1 MRVIKKMSIVM
12 IGIGKK
18 RALLAVFLLG
28 TILISLGAT
37 GVAAKT
43 TYEVALEKG
52 TELYIINQ
60 YNENKW
66 EDTFGDDVKPDDWFE
81 GDSDEIGAKSRLT
94 LRNVGEWK
102 WDTFD
107 MLMNVFDVLDA
118 IPKDLP
124 LNNDTMRLMV
134 FFSEDFVDSL
144 FADKFSVWEA
154 ITVKWNYET
163 EEFDETPDEKINTL
177 PVFKNLK
184 DFDDILDNYNT
195 WAMTINITMT
205 LLGLKPY
212 PIMDGDDFLWE
223 LILSEKL
230 AIARPFTKYLDEL
243 IDEIGA
249 DDAEVKDNV
258 LILERRGDEAFTVE
272 VSFNEQGIMSS
283 FIIKNEDE
291 RVIYEISIDNTYDI
305 VLIVLI
311 GITGVALAAIVGLI
325 AVLTK
330 RTKEFKE

>member
-1 MRVIKKMSIVM
+1 MSIVRNE
-12 IGIGKK
+12 IGKK

-28 TILISLGAT
+28 TIFISLGAT
-37 GVAAKT
+37 GIAAQT

-52 TELYIINQ
+52 TEIYIVNS
-60 YNENKW
+60 YNKEKW
-66 EDTFGDDVKPDDWFE
+66 EDIFGDELDPDDWFE

-124 LNNDTMRLMV
+124 LNNDTMKLMV
-134 FFSEDFVDSL
+134 FFSEDFVDAL
-144 FADKFSVWEA
+144 FEDKFSVWEA

-184 DFDDILDNYNT
+184 DFDEILDNYNE
-195 WAMTINITMT
+195 WATLINMTMI
-205 LLGLKPY
+205 LLGLEPY
-212 PIMDGDDFLWE
+212 KIMDGDDFLWE
-223 LILSEKL
+223 LILSQKL
-230 AIARPFTKYLDEL
+230 AIASPFKKYLNEL
-243 IDEIGA
+243 IEEIDA
-249 DDAEVKDNV
+249 DDAEVKDNT
-258 LILERRGDEAFTVE
+258 LILERKGREDYTVE

-283 FIIKNEDE
+283 FVIKNEDD
-291 RVIYEISIDNTYDI
+291 RVIYEIIIDNTYDI

-311 GITGVALAAIVGLI
+311 GITAAGLAGIVGI
-325 AVLTK
+325 IIILTK

>member
-1 MRVIKKMSIVM
+1 MSIVRN
-12 IGIGKK
+12 GIGKK

-37 GVAAKT
+37 GIAAKT

-52 TELYIINQ
+52 TELYTVNQ
-60 YNENKW
+60 YNKDKW
-66 EDTFGDDVKPDDWFE
+66 EDIFGGDLKPDDWFE

-124 LNNDTMRLMV
+124 LINETNKLMV

-144 FADKFSVWEA
+144 FGDKFSVWEA

-163 EEFDETPDEKINTL
+163 EEFDETPDEQINTL
-177 PVFKNLK
+177 PIFKNLK

-195 WAMTINITMT
+195 WAWNFNTNINLT

-212 PIMDGDDFLWE
+212 PYMDGDDFLWE
-223 LILSEKL
+223 FILSQKL

-243 IDEIGA
+243 VKEIGA

-258 LILERRGDEAFTVE
+258 LSLERREDEAFTVE

-283 FIIKNEDE
+283 FVIKNEDE
-291 RVIYEISIDNTYDI
+291 RVIYEISIDNTYEI

-311 GITGVALAAIVGLI
+311 GISAAAFAGIVGIIRLLI
-325 AVLTK
+325 K